1 MGLITILMLVLLIGA
16 ILSLLTKTTAQARGV
31 ALVSS
36 FSALI
41 ISILMYLAYDASI
54 NTATHYAFEESGT
67 WMPSIGIGYHVGVD
81 GISLPMVMLATI
93 VCALCAVFSWTE
105 SKRPNQFF
113 ALLLLM
119 DLTLIGVFVSLDFFM
134 FYVFW
139 ELTLLPMFFLI
150 GIWGGPRKDYSAIK
164 FLIYTHIA
172 SVLMMLGIFALY
184 YFNGIASGTYT
195 FDIPIL
201 LEAYRTGTLGSI
213 SQFWLDFIFITI
225 MFGFIVKMP
234 SVPFHTWLP
243 DAHVEAPTIGS
254 IILAGVLLKMGGY
267 GLFRVLLPMMNVAS
281 TWFIYLIALFG
292 LMSIIYSPFAA
303 LAQKDLKKL
312 VAFSSI
318 GHMGFISLGVAA
330 SALAGMDPA
339 RIVAHTGAMFQMFS
353 HGIITCVLFGCC
365 GVIEHHTHTRI
376 IDDLG
381 GLTKKMPKLAILMVA
396 AFFASLGL
404 PLCSGFVAEF
414 GILSGSYDTMPIF
427 VVLAAIS
434 IPFTAGYHLWAV
446 QRTMF
451 GPYNEYLGDIK
462 EIKWFEFLPLAIWVI
477 IFVILGIYPAPIID
491 MMHNTADYFITSG
504 NVLPIGGIPVPPGG
518 AFPW

>member
-1 MGLITILMLVLLIGA
+1 MGLITILLLVLLAGA

-36 FSALI
+36 FTALG
-41 ISILMYLAYDASI
+41 ISLLMYLMYDANF
-54 NTATHYAFEESGT
+54 NTVTHYAFEESGT

-81 GISLPMVMLATI
+81 GISLPMVILATI
-93 VCALCAVFSWTE
+93 VCALCTIFSWTE

-184 YFNGIASGTYT
+184 YFHGASTGIYT
-195 FDIPIL
+195 FDIPTLINAYKDGIL
-201 LEAYRTGTLGSI
+201 PI
-213 SQFWLDFIFITI
+213 SQFWLDFIFVTI
-225 MFGFIVKMP
+225 MFGFMVKMP

-243 DAHVEAPTIGS
+243 DAHVEAPTVGS

-267 GLFRVLLPMMNVAS
+267 GLFRVLLPMMGVAS

-292 LMSIIYSPFAA
+292 LVSILYSPFAA

-330 SALAGMDPA
+330 SVLAGTDPS
-339 RIVAHTGAMFQMFS
+339 RVLAHTGAMFQMFS

-381 GLTKKMPKLAILMVA
+381 GLAKKMPKLAILMVVG
-396 AFFASLGL
+396 FFASLGL
-404 PLCSGFVAEF
+404 PLCSGFIAEF
-414 GILSGSYDTMPIF
+414 CILAGSYDTMPIF
-427 VVLAAIS
+427 VAIAAIS

-446 QRTMF
+446 QRTMW
-451 GPYNEYLGDIK
+451 GPYNEYLGDVK
-462 EIKWFEFLPLAIWVI
+462 EIKWFEFLPLAIWTI
-477 IFVILGIYPAPIID
+477 IFVVLGIYPEPIID
-491 MMHNTADYFITSG
+491 MMRTTAEYFLLSG
-504 NVLPIGGIPVPPGG
+504 DVLPIGGIHVPAGG

>member
-1 MGLITILMLVLLIGA
+1 MGPITILLLVLLIGA

-36 FSALI
+36 FSALA
-41 ISILMYLAYDASI
+41 ISIWMYMMYDANSI
-54 NTATHYAFEESGT
+54 QTTPYAFEESSV
-67 WMPSIGIGYHVGVD
+67 WMESLGIAYHVGVD
-81 GISLPMVMLATI
+81 GISLPMVILATI
-93 VCALCAVFSWTE
+93 VCALCAIYSWTE
-105 SKRPNQFF
+105 SKRPNQYF

-184 YFNGIASGTYT
+184 YFHGVSTGIYT
-195 FDIPIL
+195 FDIPTLVNAYKDGIL
-201 LEAYRTGTLGSI
+201 PI
-213 SQFWLDFIFITI
+213 SQFWLDFIFFTI
-225 MFGFIVKMP
+225 MFGFMVKMP

-267 GLFRVLLPMMNVAS
+267 GLFRVLLPMMGVAS
-281 TWFIYLIALFG
+281 TWLIYLIALFG
-292 LMSIIYSPFAA
+292 LVSIIYSPFAA

-330 SALAGMDPA
+330 SVIAAPGMETSRVLAQ
-339 RIVAHTGAMFQMFS
+339 TGAMFQMFS

-376 IDDLG
+376 IEDLG
-381 GLTKKMPKLAILMVA
+381 GLAKKMPKLAILMVA
-396 AFFASLGL
+396 GFFASLGL
-404 PLCSGFVAEF
+404 PLCSGFIAEF
-414 GILSGSYDTMPIF
+414 GILTGSYATLPVF
-427 VVLAAIS
+427 VIIAAIT

-446 QRTMF
+446 QRTLW
-451 GPYNEYLGDIK
+451 GPYNEYLGDVK
-462 EIKWFEFLPLAIWVI
+462 EIKWFEFAPLAIWTI
-477 IFVILGIYPAPIID
+477 IFVILGIYPEPIID
-491 MMHNTADYFITSG
+491 MMHTTAEYFLLSG
-504 NVLPIGGIPVPPGG
+504 NILPIGGIIP
-518 AFPW
+518 

>member
-1 MGLITILMLVLLIGA
+1 MGPITMILLVLLIGA
-16 ILSLLTKTTAQARGV
+16 ILSLLTNSTAQARGV

-36 FSALI
+36 FLALG
-41 ISILMYLAYDASI
+41 ISIWMYLAYNANID
-54 NTATHYAFEESGT
+54 TVTQYAFEESSI
-67 WMPSIGIGYHVGVD
+67 WMPSIGINYHVGVD
-81 GISLPMVMLATI
+81 GISLPMVILATI
-93 VCALCAVFSWTE
+93 VCALCAIYSWTE
-105 SKRPNQFF
+105 SKRPNQYF

-119 DLTLIGVFVSLDFFM
+119 DMTLIGVFVSLDFFM

-172 SVLMMLGIFALY
+172 SVFMMLGIFALY
-184 YFNGIASGTYT
+184 YFHGSVTGIYT
-195 FDIPIL
+195 FDIPTL
-201 LEAYRTGTLGSI
+201 VTAYGSGVLSI
-213 SQFWLDFIFITI
+213 SQYWLDFIFFMI

-267 GLFRVLLPMMNVAS
+267 GLFRVLLPMFPTAS
-281 TWFIYLIALFG
+281 TYFIWLIALFG
-292 LMSIIYSPFAA
+292 LVSIIYSPFAA

-330 SALAGMDPA
+330 SVLAGMEPS
-339 RIVAHTGAMFQMFS
+339 RVLAHTGAMFQMFS

-376 IDDLG
+376 IEDLG
-381 GLTKKMPKLAILMVA
+381 GLAKKMPKLAIIMVA
-396 AFFASLGL
+396 GFFASLGL
-404 PLCSGFVAEF
+404 PLCSGFIAEF
-414 GILSGSYDTMPIF
+414 GILTGSYATMPVF
-427 VVLAAIS
+427 VIIAAIT

-446 QRTMF
+446 QRTLW
-451 GPYNEYLGDIK
+451 GPYNEYLGDVK
-462 EIKWFEFLPLAIWVI
+462 EIKWFEFTPLAIWVI
-477 IFVILGIYPAPIID
+477 IFVILGIYPQPIMD
-491 MMHNTADYFITSG
+491 MMQTTANYFLTSG
-504 NVLPIGGIPVPPGG
+504 DILPIGGIIP
-518 AFPW
+518 

>member
-1 MGLITILMLVLLIGA
+1 MGPITILMLVLLIGA

-36 FSALI
+36 FTALA
-41 ISILMYLAYDASI
+41 ISIGMYLMYDANSVMP
-54 NTATHYAFEESGT
+54 YAFEESGT

-81 GISLPMVMLATI
+81 GISLPMVILATI
-93 VCALCAVFSWTE
+93 VCALCTVFAWTE

-184 YFNGIASGTYT
+184 YFHGASTGIFT
-195 FDIPIL
+195 FDIPTLINAYKDGL
-201 LEAYRTGTLGSI
+201 LPI
-213 SQFWLDFIFITI
+213 SQFWLDFIFVTI
-225 MFGFIVKMP
+225 MFGFMVKMP

-267 GLFRVLLPMMNVAS
+267 GLFRVLLPMMGVAS

-292 LMSIIYSPFAA
+292 LVSILYSPFAA

-330 SALAGMDPA
+330 SVLAGMDPA
-339 RIVAHTGAMFQMFS
+339 RVVAHTGAMFQMFS

-381 GLTKKMPKLAILMVA
+381 GLTKKMPKLAILMIV

-414 GILSGSYDTMPIF
+414 GILSGSYHTMPIF
-427 VVLAAIS
+427 VILAAIS

-451 GPYNEYLGDIK
+451 GPYNEYLGDVK
-462 EIKWFEFLPLAIWVI
+462 EIKWYEFLPLAVWTI
-477 IFVILGIYPAPIID
+477 IFVILGIWPEPIIG
-491 MMHNTADYFITSG
+491 MMQTTAEYFLLSG
-504 NVLPIGGIPVPPGG
+504 DVLPIGGIHVPAGG

>member
-1 MGLITILMLVLLIGA
+1 MGPITILLLVLLVGA

-36 FSALI
+36 FSALA
-41 ISILMYLAYDASI
+41 ISIWMYMMYDADSI
-54 NTATHYAFEESGT
+54 QTTPYAFEESSV
-67 WMPSIGIGYHVGVD
+67 WMESLGIGYHVGVD
-81 GISLPMVMLATI
+81 GISLPMVLLATI
-93 VCALCAVFSWTE
+93 VCALCAIYSWKE
-105 SKRPNQFF
+105 SKRPNQYF

-184 YFNGIASGTYT
+184 YFHGASTGIYT
-195 FDIPIL
+195 FDIPTLVNAYKDGIL
-201 LEAYRTGTLGSI
+201 PI
-213 SQFWLDFIFITI
+213 SQFWLDFIFFTI
-225 MFGFIVKMP
+225 MFGFMVKMP

-267 GLFRVLLPMMNVAS
+267 GLFRVLLPMMGVAS
-281 TWFIYLIALFG
+281 TWLIYLIALFG
-292 LMSIIYSPFAA
+292 LVSIIYSPFAA

-330 SALAGMDPA
+330 SVIAAPGMETSRVLAQ
-339 RIVAHTGAMFQMFS
+339 TGAMFQMFS

-376 IDDLG
+376 IEDLG
-381 GLTKKMPKLAILMVA
+381 GLAKKMPKLAILMVA
-396 AFFASLGL
+396 GFFASLGL
-404 PLCSGFVAEF
+404 PLCSGFIAEF
-414 GILSGSYDTMPIF
+414 GILTGSYATLPLF
-427 VVLAAIS
+427 VILATIT

-446 QRTMF
+446 QRTLW
-451 GPYNEYLGDIK
+451 GPYNEYLGDVK
-462 EIKWFEFLPLAIWVI
+462 EIKWFEFAPLAIWTI
-477 IFVILGIYPAPIID
+477 IFVILGIYPEPII
-491 MMHNTADYFITSG
+491 
-504 NVLPIGGIPVPPGG
+504 
-518 AFPW
+518 

>member
-1 MGLITILMLVLLIGA
+1 MGPITMILLVLLAGA
-16 ILSLLTKTTAQARGV
+16 ILSLLTNSTAQARGV

-36 FSALI
+36 FAALA
-41 ISILMYLAYDASI
+41 ISVWMYLTYDA
-54 NTATHYAFEESGT
+54 NFDTVTHYAFEESSI
-67 WMPSIGIGYHVGVD
+67 WMQSLGISYHVGVD
-81 GISLPMVMLATI
+81 GISLPMVLLATI
-93 VCALCAVFSWTE
+93 VCALCAIYSWTE
-105 SKRPNQFF
+105 GKRPGQYF

-184 YFNGIASGTYT
+184 YSYGSIPGNDYT
-195 FDIPIL
+195 FDIPTL
-201 LEAYRTGTLGSI
+201 VAAYGSGAI
-213 SQFWLDFIFITI
+213 PINQFWLDFIFFTI
-225 MFGFIVKMP
+225 MFGFMVKMP

-267 GLFRVLLPMMNVAS
+267 GLFRVLLPMFPTAS
-281 TWFIYLIALFG
+281 TYFIWLIALFG
-292 LMSIIYSPFAA
+292 LVSIIYSPFAA

-330 SALAGMDPA
+330 SVLAGMEPS
-339 RIVAHTGAMFQMFS
+339 RVLAHTGAMFQMFS

-381 GLTKKMPKLAILMVA
+381 GLAKKMPKLAIIMVA
-396 AFFASLGL
+396 GFFASLGL
-404 PLCSGFVAEF
+404 PLCSGFIAEF
-414 GILSGSYDTMPIF
+414 GILTGSYNTMPVF
-427 VVLAAIS
+427 VIIAAIT

-446 QRTMF
+446 QRTLW
-451 GPYNEYLGDIK
+451 GPYNEYLGDVK
-462 EIKWFEFLPLAIWVI
+462 EIKWFEFTPLAIWVI
-477 IFVILGIYPAPIID
+477 IFVILGIYPQPIMD
-491 MMHNTADYFITSG
+491 MMQTTANYFLTSG
-504 NVLPIGGIPVPPGG
+504 DILPIGGIIP
-518 AFPW
+518 

>member
-1 MGLITILMLVLLIGA
+1 MGPITILLLVLLIGA

-36 FSALI
+36 FSALA
-41 ISILMYLAYDASI
+41 ISIWMYLMYDANSI
-54 NTATHYAFEESGT
+54 QTTPYAFEEVGT

-93 VCALCAVFSWTE
+93 VCALCAIFSWTE

-184 YFNGIASGTYT
+184 YFHGTLTGNYT
-195 FDIPIL
+195 FDIPTL
-201 LEAYRTGTLGSI
+201 VAAYSNGGLAGI
-213 SQFWLDFIFITI
+213 NPLWLDFIFFTI
-225 MFGFIVKMP
+225 MFGFMVKMP

-267 GLFRVLLPMMNVAS
+267 GLFRVLVPMLSTAS
-281 TWFIYLIALFG
+281 TYFIYLIALFG
-292 LMSIIYSPFAA
+292 LVSILYSPFAA

-330 SALAGMDPA
+330 SVLAGMDPA
-339 RIVAHTGAMFQMFS
+339 RVVAHTGAMFQMFS

-381 GLTKKMPKLAILMVA
+381 GLTKKMPKLAILMVVG
-396 AFFASLGL
+396 FFASLGL

-414 GILSGSYDTMPIF
+414 GILAGSYHTMPIF
-427 VVLAAIS
+427 VILAAIS

-451 GPYNEYLGDIK
+451 GPYNEYL
-462 EIKWFEFLPLAIWVI
+462 
-477 IFVILGIYPAPIID
+477 
-491 MMHNTADYFITSG
+491 
-504 NVLPIGGIPVPPGG
+504 
-518 AFPW
+518 

>member
-1 MGLITILMLVLLIGA
+1 MGLITILMLVLLAGA

-36 FSALI
+36 FGALAI
-41 ISILMYLAYDASI
+41 AILMYLMYDANFS
-54 NTATHYAFEESGT
+54 TVTHYAFEEFGT

-81 GISLPMVMLATI
+81 GISLPMVILATI
-93 VCALCAVFSWTE
+93 VCAFCTVFAWTE

-184 YFNGIASGTYT
+184 YFYGASTGIFT
-195 FDIPIL
+195 FDIPTLINAYKDGL
-201 LEAYRTGTLGSI
+201 LPI
-213 SQFWLDFIFITI
+213 SQFWLDFIFVTI
-225 MFGFIVKMP
+225 MFGFMVKMP

-267 GLFRVLLPMMNVAS
+267 GLFRVLLPMMGVAS

-292 LMSIIYSPFAA
+292 LVSILYSPFAA

-330 SALAGMDPA
+330 SVLAGMDPA
-339 RIVAHTGAMFQMFS
+339 RVVAHTGAMFQMFS

-381 GLTKKMPKLAILMVA
+381 GLTKKMPKLAILMIA
-396 AFFASLGL
+396 GFFASLGL

-414 GILSGSYDTMPIF
+414 GILSGSYHTMPIF
-427 VVLAAIS
+427 VILAAIS

-451 GPYNEYLGDIK
+451 GPYNEYLGDVK
-462 EIKWFEFLPLAIWVI
+462 EIKWFEFLPLAVWTI
-477 IFVILGIYPAPIID
+477 IFVILGIYPEPIIG
-491 MMHNTADYFITSG
+491 MMQTTAEYFLLSG
-504 NVLPIGGIPVPPGG
+504 DVLPIGGIHVPAGG

>member
-1 MGLITILMLVLLIGA
+1 MGPITIILLVLLIGA
-16 ILSLLTKTTAQARGV
+16 ILSLLTNTTAQARGV

-36 FSALI
+36 FSALA
-41 ISILMYLAYDASI
+41 ISIWMYLAYDA
-54 NTATHYAFEESGT
+54 NFDTVAHYAFEESGA
-67 WMPSIGIGYHVGVD
+67 WMPSIGINYHVGVD
-81 GISLPMVMLATI
+81 GISLPMVLLATI
-93 VCALCAVFSWTE
+93 VCALCAIYSWTE
-105 SKRPNQFF
+105 DKRPNQYF

-119 DLTLIGVFVSLDFFM
+119 DMTLIGVFVSLDFFM

-184 YFNGIASGTYT
+184 FFHGIATGTYT

-201 LEAYRTGTLGSI
+201 LKAYGTGGLGSI
-213 SQFWLDFIFITI
+213 NQYWLDFIFVTI
-225 MFGFIVKMP
+225 MFGFMVKMP

-267 GLFRVLLPMMNVAS
+267 GLFRVLLPMMGVAS

-292 LMSIIYSPFAA
+292 LVSILYSPFAA

-330 SALAGMDPA
+330 SVLAGMEPA
-339 RIVAHTGAMFQMFS
+339 RVVAHTGAMFQMFS

-381 GLTKKMPKLAILMVA
+381 GLAKKMPKLAFLMVA
-396 AFFASLGL
+396 GFFASLGL

-414 GILSGSYDTMPIF
+414 GILSGSYHTMPIF
-427 VVLAAIS
+427 VILAAIS

-446 QRTMF
+446 QRTLW
-451 GPYNEYLGDIK
+451 GPYNEYLGDVK
-462 EIKWFEFLPLAIWVI
+462 KIKWFEFLPLAIWTI
-477 IFVILGIYPAPIID
+477 IFIVLGIYPQPVID
-491 MMHNTADYFITSG
+491 MMQTTAEYFITSG
-504 NVLPIGGIPVPPGG
+504 DILPIGGIHVPPGG

>member
-1 MGLITILMLVLLIGA
+1 MGSITMILLVLLAGA
-16 ILSLLTKTTAQARGV
+16 ILSLLTNTTAQARGV

-36 FSALI
+36 FAALGL
-41 ISILMYLAYDASI
+41 SVWMYLTYDA
-54 NTATHYAFEESGT
+54 NFDPVAHYAFEESSV
-67 WMPSIGIGYHVGVD
+67 WMQSLGISYHVGVD
-81 GISLPMVMLATI
+81 GISLPMVLLATI
-93 VCALCAVFSWTE
+93 VCALCAIYSWKE
-105 SKRPNQFF
+105 SKRPNQYF

-184 YFNGIASGTYT
+184 YFHGVGTGIYT
-195 FDIPIL
+195 FDIPTLVNAYKDGIL
-201 LEAYRTGTLGSI
+201 PI
-213 SQFWLDFIFITI
+213 KQFWLDFIFFTI
-225 MFGFIVKMP
+225 MFGFMVKMP

-267 GLFRVLLPMMNVAS
+267 GLFRVLLPMMGVAS
-281 TWFIYLIALFG
+281 TWLIYLIALFG
-292 LMSIIYSPFAA
+292 LVSIIYSPFAA

-330 SALAGMDPA
+330 SVLAAGPEMDPS
-339 RIVAHTGAMFQMFS
+339 RVLAHTGAMFQMFS

-376 IDDLG
+376 IEDLG
-381 GLTKKMPKLAILMVA
+381 GLAKKMPKLAILMVVG
-396 AFFASLGL
+396 FFASLGL
-404 PLCSGFVAEF
+404 PLCSGFIAEF
-414 GILSGSYDTMPIF
+414 AILTGSYATLPIF
-427 VVLAAIS
+427 VILAAIT

-446 QRTMF
+446 QRTMW
-451 GPYNEYLGDIK
+451 GPYNEYLGDVK
-462 EIKWFEFLPLAIWVI
+462 EIKWFEFTPLAIWTI
-477 IFVILGIYPAPIID
+477 IFVILGIYPEPIMD
-491 MMHNTADYFITSG
+491 MMRTTAEYFILSG
-504 NVLPIGGIPVPPGG
+504 DILPIGGIIP
-518 AFPW
+518 